1 MRFPMFNLLLFCLP
15 LLSISYL
22 TLCHAESDAEPQTR
36 TSKLLNPSDIIR
48 IKSLAFDTVLKLS
61 PDRKYLAYTVANP
74 ERKSISL
81 PRTTKASNFLPTGA
95 LKNHHN
101 CEIWVTHISTR
112 ESHILTS
119 DVGGNWAPQWSPN
132 GRYVAF
138 YSDRTGTSQL
148 WVWDRIENKQRRI
161 SEKPISAI
169 YGFEVPI
176 WTSDGKHLITKL
188 RPEGEDYFKVS
199 TSDSDEQAISVWET
213 GTDAQADTARKA
225 QRPGH
230 VHGDLAIL
238 DFETGASS
246 ILTKGL
252 YALNMLLSPNDD
264 VVAVLNLIGQEKLT
278 SQAELFELLL
288 VPLDGTPIQ
297 RLATNITNGLRN
309 ISWSPDG
316 KYLAY
321 MHPDGMFLV
330 ATDRNEQRNLTADL
344 AEKPNFFTHALWNE
358 SSTTI
363 FSGFDGH
370 VWELQTDGSGGRKLT
385 EGLNRNIREIV
396 PGRNPYTAW
405 ESNDPH
411 SIYLRT
417 YDPKTKH
424 AGFYQVEIAEAQ
436 AIRLFEAPIN
446 MTGFWWERN
455 LGNSEQIVHI
465 AEAATYPEEVWIYDI
480 TSGKRR
486 QITNL
491 NPHLSDIRFGETRL
505 IDAQTTDRQHLQGA
519 LMLPVDHEEGKH
531 YPLVVLIYPSV
542 NLSDSVYNF
551 GFGTN
556 IINFQLLANRG
567 YAVLAIDIPLH
578 TNEPLKEIP
587 EFVLPAV
594 DKVIEMGITD
604 SDRLGIMGYSYG
616 GYGTV
621 GVIAQTTRFKA
632 AVVGGGVYNIISYY
646 NWLGKDGRSGGIGW
660 AEGGQGRMSG
670 SLWEQRQ
677 QYIDNSP
684 IFHLDKVET
693 PLLIYCGDGYDGG
706 DFAQSRELFSALRR
720 LNKTATLVRYHSEM
734 HNPPTWRPEHRVDAW
749 DRIMGWF
756 ENHLK

>member
-1 MRFPMFNLLLFCLP
+1 MRFLMFNLLFFCLP

-22 TLCHAESDAEPQTR
+22 MLCHAETDGEPQTR
-36 TSKLLNPSDIIR
+36 TPKLLNTSDIIR

-61 PDRKYLAYTVANP
+61 PDREYLAYTVENP

-81 PRTTKASNFLPTGA
+81 PRTARASSFLPTGA
-95 LKNHHN
+95 LKNHYN
-101 CEIWVTHISTR
+101 SEIWVTHISTR

-119 DVGGNWAPQWSPN
+119 DVGGNWAPQWSPD

-138 YSDRTGTSQL
+138 YSDRTGTPQL
-148 WVWDRIENKQRRI
+148 WVWDMIENKQRRI

-169 YGFEVPI
+169 YGFEVPM

-188 RPEGEDYFKVS
+188 RPEGEDYFKV
-199 TSDSDEQAISVWET
+199 TASDFDEQAISVWET
-213 GTDAQADTARKA
+213 GTDAQAAAARKV

-230 VHGDLAIL
+230 VHGDLAIF

-246 ILTKGL
+246 MLAEGL
-252 YALNMLLSPNDD
+252 YTLNMLLSPNDD
-264 VVAVLNLIGQEKLT
+264 VVAVLNLTGQEKLT

-316 KYLAY
+316 KHLTY

-330 ATDRNEQRNLTADL
+330 STDRNEQRNLTADL
-344 AEKPNFFTHALWNE
+344 AENPNFFIGSLW
-358 SSTTI
+358 SQSGSTI
-363 FSGFDGH
+363 FCGFDGH
-370 VWELQTDGSGGRKLT
+370 VWELQTDGSGGRKLSA
-385 EGLNRNIREIV
+385 GLNRNIREIV
-396 PGRNPYTAW
+396 PGRDPYTAW
-405 ESNDPH
+405 ESSDPQ

-417 YDPKTKH
+417 YDPETKR
-424 AGFYQVEIAEAQ
+424 AGFYQIEIAEAR
-436 AIRLFEAPIN
+436 AIRLFEASISL
-446 MTGFWWERN
+446 TGFWWERA
-455 LGNSEQIVHI
+455 LGNGTQIVHI
-465 AEAATYPEEVWIYDI
+465 AEAATYPAEVWIYDR
-480 TSGKRR
+480 TSGNRR

-491 NPHLSDIRFGETRL
+491 NPHLSDIRFGEPRL
-505 IDAQTTDRQHLQGA
+505 IDAQTVDGQHLQGA
-519 LMLPVDHEEGKH
+519 LILPVGYEEGKR
-531 YPLVVLIYPSV
+531 YPLVALIYPSE
-542 NLSDSVYNF
+542 NLSDSIYNF
-551 GFGTN
+551 GLGTD

-567 YAVLAIDIPLH
+567 YAVLAIDISLH

-587 EFVLPAV
+587 GFVRAAV
-594 DKVIEMGITD
+594 DKAIEIGIAD
-604 SDRLGIMGYSYG
+604 PNRLGIMGYSYG

-621 GVIAQTTRFKA
+621 GVIAQTPRFKA
-632 AVVGGGVYNIISYY
+632 AVVGGGVYNITSYY
-646 NWLGKDGRSGGIGW
+646 NWLDKDGRSSGIGW

-693 PLLIYCGDGYDGG
+693 PLLIYCGDGYSGI
-706 DFAQSRELFSALRR
+706 DFAQSGELFSALRR
-720 LNKTATLVRYHSEM
+720 LNKTATLVRYHNET

-749 DRIMGWF
+749 ERIIGWF
-756 ENHLK
+756 EKHLK